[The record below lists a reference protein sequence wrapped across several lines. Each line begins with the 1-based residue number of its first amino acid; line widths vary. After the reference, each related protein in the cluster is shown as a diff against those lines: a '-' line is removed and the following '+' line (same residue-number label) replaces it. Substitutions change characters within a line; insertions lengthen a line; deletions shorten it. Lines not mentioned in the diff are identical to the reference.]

1 VKSTRDPRID
11 DYISNAAPF
20 AQPVLKY
27 LREVVHRGC
36 PSVQETVKWI
46 KWSSPFFMHGDGI
59 LCNMAAFK
67 AHVAFGFWHRDM
79 QKILADAGAEKEG
92 ARGSFGRIESIK
104 DVPPEKTLLR
114 LIGEA
119 MRINETGKP
128 ARGKSKPK
136 PEVVIPPA
144 FAAALKAHPAAQARF
159 AAFSPSH
166 RREYIEWIAD
176 AKREETRQKR
186 IETAIEW
193 VSSGKSRNWKYEAC

>member
-11 DYISNAAPF
+11 DYIASAAPF
-20 AQPVLKY
+20 AQPILKQ

-36 PSVQETVKWI
+36 PSVQETI
-46 KWSSPFFMHGDGI
+46 KWSSPFFMYGDGI
-59 LCNMAAFK
+59 LCNMVAFK
-67 AHVAFGFWHRDM
+67 AHAAFGFWHRDM
-79 QKILADAGAEKEG
+79 QKILKEAGAKMEG
-92 ARGSFGRIESIK
+92 AMGSFGRIESVK
-104 DVPPEKTLLR
+104 DLPSEKTLLR

-128 ARGKSKPK
+128 ARVKSKPK
-136 PEVVIPPA
+136 PELAIPPA

-159 AAFSPSH
+159 TAFSPSH
-166 RREYIEWIAD
+166 RREYIEWIED